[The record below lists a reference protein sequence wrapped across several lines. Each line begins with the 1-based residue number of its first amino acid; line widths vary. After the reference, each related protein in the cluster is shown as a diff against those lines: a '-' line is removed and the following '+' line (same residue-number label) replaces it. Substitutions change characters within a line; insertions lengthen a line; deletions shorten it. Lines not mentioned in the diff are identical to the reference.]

1 MGAPEHSGILVETTG
16 ERYLGAPA
24 RPIRTFTSRC
34 LLVEPP
40 AVPAG
45 CSLQHVR
52 CTFALGSAPGLSGE
66 APSWQRVLLQLQVL
80 VVSGQHVMATHTI
93 AEVLSQQQ
101 QLDDDRILLL
111 LR

>member
-1 MGAPEHSGILVETTG
+1 
-16 ERYLGAPA
+16 
-24 RPIRTFTSRC
+24 
-34 LLVEPP
+34 
-40 AVPAG
+40 
-45 CSLQHVR
+45 
-52 CTFALGSAPGLSGE
+52 LGSAPGLSGE